1 MHTLKFLALSML
13 TLAVGLAA
21 DHPITISGGSPLRIE
36 HDSWNRKDDHT
47 LGTAVHGNTISRVEV
62 TSASGALPPIV
73 FNGEMLELHLT
84 YGAIHLTVLTDPQ
97 GHDPIVKFDNKT
109 SLKKHFRKKDA
120 TAFESVENAAS
131 VQELTLRKAG
141 APQDLGSVSGH
152 TVIVIH
158 YE

>member
-1 MHTLKFLALSML
+1 MHTLKFLTLSML

-21 DHPITISGGSPLRIE
+21 DHPITVSGGSPLRIE
-36 HDSWNRKDDHT
+36 HDSWKHKDDHT
-47 LGTAVHGNTISRVEV
+47 LATSIHGNTVTRVEV
-62 TSASGALPPIV
+62 TSASGTLPPIV

-84 YGAIHLTVLTDPQ
+84 YGAIHLTVMTDAQ
-97 GHDPIVKFDNKT
+97 GHDPVVKVDSKT

-120 TAFESVENAAS
+120 AAFESMENAAS
-131 VQELTLRKAG
+131 VQELTLQKAG
-141 APQDLGSVSGH
+141 TAQDLGSVSGH

>member
-1 MHTLKFLALSML
+1 MHTLKFLALSAL
-13 TLAVGLAA
+13 TLSVGLAA
-21 DHPITISGGSPLRIE
+21 DHPIIVSGGSPLRIE

-47 LGTAVHGNTISRVEV
+47 LATTVHGKVNRVEV
-62 TSASGALPPIV
+62 TSASGAVPPIV

-97 GHDPIVKFDNKT
+97 GQDPVVKFDNKT
-109 SLKKHFRKKDA
+109 SLKKHFHRKDA
-120 TAFESVENAAS
+120 AAYESVESAAS
-131 VQELTLRKAG
+131 VQDLVLKKAG
-141 APQDLGSVSGH
+141 ASQDLGSVSGH